1 MQILPTLLWP
11 ATIFVS
17 SAVALNY
24 FIIKSDLTN
33 IKKLI
38 SGFIN
43 ILMLVTTCFMFALMT
58 TSSFKETVGV
68 LKLNQVLLFVVF
80 SLQLILSIIISLKI
94 TPFLDSL
101 RSNQEKEKEEG
112 NAFWCLLIFLILS
125 AIIFIKYYSL

>member
-11 ATIFVS
+11 ATIFILL
-17 SAVALNY
+17 AVTLNY
-24 FIIKSDLTN
+24 FVIKSDLTN

-38 SGFIN
+38 SGFVN
-43 ILMLVTTCFMFALMT
+43 ILMLITTSFMFTLMT
-58 TSSFKETVGV
+58 VSSFKETVAF

-80 SLQLILSIIISLKI
+80 SCQLILSIIISLKI

-101 RSNQEKEKEEG
+101 RSNQEKEKEES

-125 AIIFIKYYSL
+125 IIIFINYYS